1 MAKKAAE
8 KLDSDVPAEGDK
20 GETLHKRALAR
31 YKVLDDYWQENL
43 KLALED
49 IKFRAGDEWPDDIKR
64 KREDS
69 KRPCLTFRRGEQ
81 YIRQV
86 VNDGRQ
92 NRPAIKYRPID
103 SGSDV
108 KVAKAFMGLARDIQ
122 AKSNADD
129 AYDTSLDCA
138 VGSGFG
144 YFRVLTE
151 YAHEA
156 SFDQEIRIKRIAN
169 PLSVRLAPHNSADG
183 ADSEDGFVIDSISRE
198 AYKRTYPNAK
208 FADWKA
214 DEDKYHDGW
223 LDSLNVR
230 IAEYFYKVA
239 TQTMIYALADGQT
252 IKQGDY
258 ENLLAK
264 GAQDIPGIVN
274 KRTVRDV
281 KVMWVKLSG
290 AEVLEGPQEFPCPY
304 IPIVPVYGVE
314 RNINGKTIYEGMI
327 RIGKGP
333 LQLYN
338 FERTAYAERV
348 AMTPKAPYVAAVG
361 QLEDRDEWETAN
373 EENHPYLAYNPIDVN
388 GTPVP
393 PPRREQAADIPSH
406 YAQSIQITSGD
417 IQAAFGMFNAS
428 IGAPSNE
435 KSGKAILARQREGD
449 VSTFHYHDNLARAV
463 KHLGRILLAM
473 IPRVYDTK
481 RTIRMLEEDGT
492 EQIAM
497 IDPDLPSA
505 RANVDG
511 MEVFNLNAG
520 RFDVDVSTG
529 PSYSTKRQEDAAAQ
543 IEIAQ
548 ANPTVWNTHGDLIV
562 KSQDWHGAEEWAERT
577 KALMPP
583 ELKAAI
589 AQAES
594 GDDEEGPSPEV
605 RAIMEQAQQA
615 VQQRDEA
622 LQQMQAQMA
631 DLQKAADDKAGDRDI
646 KAKEVAVKRYEA
658 ETTRLKELLPAL
670 TPEQAAF
677 LIAQT
682 MQQVQT
688 PLDLDLDPAAL
699 VMNQQAQQIQ
709 MAEPGPMN

>member
-31 YKVLDDYWQENL
+31 FKVLDDYWQENL

-49 IKFRAGDEWPDDIKR
+49 IQFRAGDEWPDDIKS
-64 KREDS
+64 KREEK

-122 AKSNADD
+122 SKSNADD

-151 YAHEA
+151 YAHES

-208 FADWKA
+208 CVDWKA
-214 DEDKYHDGW
+214 DEDKYQDGW

-230 IAEYFYKVA
+230 VAEYFYKVA

-252 IKQGDY
+252 IKQADY

-304 IPIVPVYGVE
+304 IPIIPVYGVE

-348 AMTPKAPYVAAVG
+348 ALTPKAPYVAAVG

-373 EENHPYLAYNPIDVN
+373 EDNHPYLAYNPIDVN

-393 PPRREQAADIPSH
+393 PPRREQAADIPAH
-406 YAQSIQITSGD
+406 YAQSIQITNGD

-428 IGAPSNE
+428 LGAPSNE

-481 RTIRMLEEDGT
+481 RTIRLLEEDGS

-497 IDPDLPSA
+497 IDPELPSA

-548 ANPTVWNTHGDLIV
+548 ANPSVWNTHGDLIV

-615 VQQRDEA
+615 VQQRDQA
-622 LQQMQAQMA
+622 LQEMQAQMA
-631 DLQKAADDKAGDRDI
+631 ELQKAAEDKAGDREL
-646 KAKEVAVKRYEA
+646 KAREIGVKEYEA
-658 ETTRLKELLPAL
+658 ETARLQIAATAM
-670 TPEQAAF
+670 TPEQVQAIV
-677 LIAQT
+677 LQT
-682 MQQVQT
+682 
-688 PLDLDLDPAAL
+688 L
-699 VMNQQAQQIQ
+699 QQAMTPADLGPPPLEPQPEP
-709 MAEPGPMN
+709 MAEPGLPMN